1 MAISQWPR
9 VKSRSFYNLAK
20 KQVRQ
25 ISPVGKAIVTSG
37 FNNTII
43 TVADLQGNVVA
54 WSSSGTA
61 GFKGS
66 KRSTPFAATQA
77 GEQVG
82 RKAFA
87 LGVRDV
93 DAFVKGPGNGRDAA
107 VKALRNAGLNIT
119 SITDITPIPHNGCR
133 PKGRR
138 RI

>member
-1 MAISQWPR
+1 MA
-9 VKSRSFYNLAK
+9 KSLLNLAK

-25 ISPVGKAIVTSG
+25 IPSVGKAIDTSG

-82 RKAFA
+82 RKAVA

>member
-1 MAISQWPR
+1 MA
-9 VKSRSFYNLAK
+9 KSLLNLAK

-25 ISPVGKAIVTSG
+25 IPSVGKAIVTSG

-82 RKAFA
+82 RKAVA